1 MNLAEVIKNSNFKP
15 VPGTNMLNIYL
26 NNYSYYIVRNKS
38 FPSKT
43 NIMIDGIF
51 MVNIL
56 KIFLKKKILR
66 NSFDFTSNAD
76 LVFNYSKK
84 SNRKLI
90 RVGSTESNIKSVE
103 KFLKKKYKIKNI
115 SSFNGFDKNLKSIL
129 MSHDLDNSLVV
140 IGTGSPHQEDLAK
153 SLFLNFKKIEIYTCG
168 GFFTQTAESLK
179 NKRFNYY
186 PRFFHK
192 YNLRWLY
199 RIYDTNYV
207 LKRLLFY
214 YPISSILLI
223 INLFKYGN
231 KD

>member
-1 MNLAEVIKNSNFKP
+1 
-15 VPGTNMLNIYL
+15 
-26 NNYSYYIVRNKS
+26 
-38 FPSKT
+38 
-43 NIMIDGIF
+43 
-51 MVNIL
+51 
-56 KIFLKKKILR
+56 
-66 NSFDFTSNAD
+66 
-76 LVFNYSKK
+76 
-84 SNRKLI
+84 
-90 RVGSTESNIKSVE
+90 
-103 KFLKKKYKIKNI
+103 
-115 SSFNGFDKNLKSIL
+115 

-179 NKRFNYY
+179 NKKDLIIIQD
-186 PRFFHK
+186 FFHK